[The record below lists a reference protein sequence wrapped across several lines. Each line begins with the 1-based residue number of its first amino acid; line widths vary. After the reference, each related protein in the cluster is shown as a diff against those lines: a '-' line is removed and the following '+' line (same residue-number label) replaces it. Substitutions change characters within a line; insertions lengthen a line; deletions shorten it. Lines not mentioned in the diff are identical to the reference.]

1 MNSASK
7 GFSRRHF
14 MKMSTGLMAGSLITG
29 NFSGLFS
36 EGQATV
42 TVNAARVTADISP
55 LIYGQFIEHLGRAIY
70 GGIYDE
76 NSPLSDKNGFRKD
89 VLEKVQALHTPLMR
103 YPGGTVTKIYHWK
116 DGIGPKAERPVR
128 RNLIWGGEDNN
139 HVGTDEFMTWSNQL
153 NAAPF
158 LTVNMSTG
166 TAEEASDWVEYCNA
180 SGDTYYAALR
190 RKNGHA
196 APYNVKYWGLGNE
209 EAAKEDAGVLQDPA
223 DYVKK
228 AWYYAKLM
236 KLQDPG
242 IELIMVGDDEHWN
255 KTILEGLHP
264 ICNYI
269 SLHLY
274 AGSQPGKTNSLF
286 SSVAK
291 MEEKVIS
298 TAAQI
303 KALTPATLDT
313 FSKWYRFPGR
323 KGPVKIA
330 LDEWGIWESGGK
342 GVYGLEQTYNWNHAL
357 GVASFLNMFQ
367 RHADVIGMATWAQTV
382 NVLAPLMTDEKTV
395 VCQTIYYP
403 MALYRQLCGS
413 RSVLSTVNCGVL
425 PDTEQLP
432 QLDVASSIDDAG
444 KVLTI
449 ALVNRSA
456 TENIDVQLKVEGA
469 KTRGQWTVHELNAPS
484 MDAVN
489 TLQEPGKNV
498 VEHRTR
504 TLPADTRR
512 YAMPAHS
519 IAILQVGLLN

>member
-1 MNSASK
+1 MNSESK

-14 MKMSTGLMAGSLITG
+14 MKMGTGLMAGSFIPRSFG
-29 NFSGLFS
+29 GLFNTQ
-36 EGQATV
+36 QATI
-42 TVNAARVTADISP
+42 TVHPAKVTAAISP

-76 NSPLSDKNGFRKD
+76 GSPLSNKEGFRID
-89 VLEKVQALHTPLMR
+89 VLEKVKELRTPLMR

-116 DGIGPKAERPVR
+116 DGIGPKAERPTR

-139 HVGTDEFMTWSNQL
+139 HVGTDEFMSYSEQL

-180 SGDTYYAALR
+180 GGESYYAALR

-209 EAAKEDAGVLQDPA
+209 EAAREDAGVLQDPA
-223 DYVKK
+223 DYVRK

-274 AGSQPGKTNSLF
+274 AGSLPGKKASLF
-286 SSVAK
+286 TSIAK
-291 MEEKVIS
+291 MEEKVVA

-303 KALTPATLDT
+303 KALTPSTLET

-330 LDEWGIWESGGK
+330 LDEWGIWESGGE
-342 GVYGLEQTYNWNHAL
+342 GAYGLEQSYNWNHAL
-357 GVASFLNMFQ
+357 GVASFLNMFH

-382 NVLAPLMTDEKTV
+382 NVLAPVMTNGTQS

-403 MALYRQLCGS
+403 MVLYRQLCGS
-413 RSVLSTVNCGVL
+413 KNVQSDVTCGFL

-432 QLDVASSIDDAG
+432 MLDVASSTDETG
-444 KVLTI
+444 KILTI
-449 ALVNRSA
+449 AIVNRNA
-456 TENIDVQLKVEGA
+456 TEKIDVQLLVEGK
-469 KTRGQWTVHELNAPS
+469 KTHGKWTVHELNAPS
-484 MDAVN
+484 IDAVN

-504 TLPADTRR
+504 SLPADAKNYTI
-512 YAMPAHS
+512 AAHS